1 MKRQSPGHGH
11 LECTVTLPQLN
22 QWRVPAV
29 ATSLDRRGAV
39 IHFIYRGG
47 PTSQVISEMGAE
59 VSVSLPAHLGQK
71 NRFIRC
77 LGRVKH
83 RSVDSSG
90 RLWLVLR
97 FFQLHFESVSAS
109 NGLAQALASIPDI
122 RAGVHDPSIAEG
134 CQPGVTPQLKFVR

>member
-1 MKRQSPGHGH
+1 MKRKATGANG
-11 LECTVTLPQLN
+11 LECTVSLPQLN
-22 QWRVPAV
+22 QWNVPAI
-29 ATSLDRRGAV
+29 ATNLDRRGAV
-39 IHFIYRGG
+39 IHFLYRGG
-47 PTSQVISEMGAE
+47 PASEVIPEMGAE
-59 VSVSLPAHLGQK
+59 VSLSLPAHLGQK

-109 NGLAQALASIPDI
+109 NGLAPQLASLPDI

-134 CQPGVTPQLKFVR
+134 CQPGVTPQLKFV